1 MNPDYYGIYE
11 SEGRKMYTVLSYVFT
26 FFVIVITVL
35 ITLFF
40 KNELERMFQ
49 KKKDALPFHI
59 CNLLITF
66 MVSFA
71 AHAVMTIY
79 VTGDEFNWIVQPV
92 ILLFIIFPVYLIGHL
107 AFEKYN
113 VVYHK
118 YITAENGKVIILN
131 DKYLKKK
138 KWPSKFRNYNAIS
151 KEK

>member
-1 MNPDYYGIYE
+1 
-11 SEGRKMYTVLSYVFT
+11 MYNVFSYFVSL
-26 FFVIVITVL
+26 FVIVISVF

-49 KKKDALPFHI
+49 EKKDALPFHI
-59 CNLLITF
+59 CNLLITL

-71 AHAVMTIY
+71 AHAIMTIY
-79 VTGDEFNWIVQPV
+79 IMGDEFNWIVQPI
-92 ILLFIIFPVYLIGHL
+92 ILLFIILPIYLIGHF

-113 VVYHK
+113 SVYRK

-131 DKYLKKK
+131 EKYLKKK
-138 KWPSKFRNYNAIS
+138 KWPSNFRNYNAIS